1 MLKLTDLEANI
12 GENRVLRGVS
22 LEVPKGSSVT
32 VLGANG
38 AGKSSLIGVIS
49 GLRAATRGTVT
60 LEDREIQNMPP
71 YAIARLGVATVP
83 EGRRTFVDMTVADNL
98 MMGAFLPRGRKSLT
112 QTMDEVLTLFPVLKN
127 RMTQRAGTLS
137 GGEQQMLAIGR
148 ALMSRPSILILDELS
163 LGLAPVI
170 VQEIYRVLAELR
182 NRITML
188 LVEQSVEM
196 ALKNSTYAYIL
207 EAGRIVREGPS
218 AELLRDPSIKD
229 AYLGMKKSVTAERS
243 E

>member
-1 MLKLTDLEANI
+1 MLKLTDLESYI

-22 LEVPKGSSVT
+22 LEVPRGSSVT

-49 GLRAATRGTVT
+49 GLRTATRGTVM
-60 LEDREIQNMPP
+60 LEGREIQNMPP
-71 YAIARLGVATVP
+71 YEIARLGVATVP

-112 QTMDEVLTLFPVLKN
+112 QTMDEVITLFPVLKN
-127 RMTQRAGTLS
+127 RMNQRAGTLS

-182 NRITML
+182 NRVTML

-196 ALKNSTYAYIL
+196 ALRNSSYAYIL
-207 EAGRIVREGPS
+207 ETGRIVREGPS
-218 AELLRDPSIKD
+218 AELLRDPAIKE
-229 AYLGMKKSVTAERS
+229 AYLGIKNSGNVERS